1 MGSQRIQ
8 MINLNEDKSAENQI
22 TVLPHERLNSS
33 CPLLIIII
41 SLKNSER
48 NVRLALT
55 CEDLKLELGTRTRRI
70 LSSNL

>member
-8 MINLNEDKSAENQI
+8 IINLNEEKNAENQI
-22 TVLPHERLNSS
+22 AVLSQHLNNS
-33 CPLLIIII
+33 CSLLIIII

>member
-8 MINLNEDKSAENQI
+8 MISLNEEKSAENQI
-22 TVLPHERLNSS
+22 TVLSHLHLNSS
-33 CPLLIIII
+33 CSLLIIII

-55 CEDLKLELGTRTRRI
+55 CEDLKLELGTRRI

>member
-8 MINLNEDKSAENQI
+8 IINLNEEKNAENQI
-22 TVLPHERLNSS
+22 AVLSQHLNNS
-33 CPLLIIII
+33 CSLLIIII

-48 NVRLALT
+48 NVSLALT
-55 CEDLKLELGTRTRRI
+55 CEDLKLELGTRRI

>member
-8 MINLNEDKSAENQI
+8 IINLNEEKNAENQI
-22 TVLPHERLNSS
+22 AVLSQHLNNS
-33 CPLLIIII
+33 CSLLIIII

-55 CEDLKLELGTRTRRI
+55 CEDLKLELGTRRI

>member
-8 MINLNEDKSAENQI
+8 IINLNEEKNAENRI
-22 TVLPHERLNSS
+22 AVLSQHLNNS
-33 CPLLIIII
+33 CSLLIIII

-55 CEDLKLELGTRTRRI
+55 CEDLKLELGTRRI